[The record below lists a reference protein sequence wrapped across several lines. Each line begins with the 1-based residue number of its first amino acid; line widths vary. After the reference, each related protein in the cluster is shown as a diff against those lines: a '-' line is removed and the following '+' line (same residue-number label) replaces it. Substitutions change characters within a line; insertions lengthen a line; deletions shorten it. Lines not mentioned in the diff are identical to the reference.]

1 MGYHRE
7 TCISVTLGGIGAL
20 VFRGSQPLSKAT
32 EIRGVGRAAGFA
44 AEWQSCSGADW
55 EAASTLWLILGTVE
69 NDVMSFQLW
78 AYHCSLT
85 EHEAR
90 QVICN
95 GFLPD
100 YSGRWHDRFVICLHF
115 ILPDFIISV
124 PVDDEQIQEA
134 FRMSCQPPGFGSFH
148 FVHCRVGCVGIE

>member
-7 TCISVTLGGIGAL
+7 TCISVTLDGIGAL
-20 VFRGSQPLSKAT
+20 VFRGSQPLNKVT
-32 EIRGVGRAAGFA
+32 EIWGGGFA
-44 AEWQSCSGADW
+44 AEWQNCNGADW
-55 EAASTLWLILGTVE
+55 EAANTLWLILGTVE

-95 GFLPD
+95 GFLSD
-100 YSGRWHDRFVICLHF
+100 YSGR
-115 ILPDFIISV
+115 
-124 PVDDEQIQEA
+124 
-134 FRMSCQPPGFGSFH
+134 
-148 FVHCRVGCVGIE
+148 